1 MGPRSASSPLANPV
15 LVGAVTLLVTFVA
28 VFLAYNANNGLPF
41 VPTTLLRVE
50 SPSGAN
56 IVKGNEVRSG
66 GFRIGVVKD
75 LAPTMLSGNRVGAVL
90 ELKLDK
96 KLGAIPR
103 DSTVAIRPRSA
114 LGLKYVELTTGRSK
128 QTFRDG
134 DTLPIRQTRIPVEID
149 EVFSIFDRPTR
160 EASQGNLQEFGN
172 ALAGRGQSLGQ
183 TFEVLPELA
192 GALEPVMRN
201 LSDPRT
207 DLPGF
212 FRGLERTVSTLAPV
226 SKTQARLFTTM
237 ADTFEA
243 ISRDP
248 RALQD
253 TIAKSPPTLDVA
265 TESLRV
271 QRPFLDDFAAFSAD
285 LRGAATELR
294 ASLPTINDAVE
305 RGIPVQRRAVKL
317 DDQLRKT
324 FKTLDDVTDDPGT
337 NAGLRGLTETVGT
350 LNPTVRFV
358 GPYITV
364 CNGWNYFWT
373 HNAEHFSEEDSTG
386 HAQRALLNNTGRQD
400 NSLSQM
406 GASEPANGEDVNP
419 GDTPQFLQGQPYGAA
434 IGPDGRADCEFGQR
448 GFLRRQARYAPKKYN
463 VVNDPRTPGLQG
475 PTPTGLP
482 RVPAG
487 QTFTDKP
494 ETGPYKDFPVSEFG
508 GE

>member
-1 MGPRSASSPLANPV
+1 MRSRSASSALSNPV
-15 LVGAVTLLVTFVA
+15 LVGAVTLLVVFVA

-56 IVKGNEVRSG
+56 IVRGNEVRSG
-66 GFRIGVVKD
+66 GFRIGVVQD
-75 LAPTMLSGNRVGAVL
+75 LEPAMLRGGHVGAIL
-90 ELKLDK
+90 DLKLDK
-96 KLGAIPR
+96 TIGAIPR

-128 QTFRDG
+128 QTYRDG
-134 DTLPIRQTRIPVEID
+134 DTLPIEQTHIPVEID
-149 EVFSIFDRPTR
+149 EVFSTFDRPTR
-160 EASQGNLQEFGN
+160 EASQGNLLEFGN
-172 ALAGRGQSLGQ
+172 ALSGRGPAIGETL
-183 TFEVLPELA
+183 EVLPALA
-192 GALEPVMRN
+192 RSLEPVMKT

-212 FRGLERTVSTLAPV
+212 FRALDRTVRTLAPV

-248 RALQD
+248 EALKS
-253 TIAKSPPTLDVA
+253 TISKSPPTLDVA

-271 QRPFLDDFAAFSAD
+271 QRPFLEDFADFSAD
-285 LRGAATELR
+285 LRGAADELR

-305 RGIPVQRRAVKL
+305 RGIGVQLRAVAL
-317 DDQLRKT
+317 NHQLRDT
-324 FKTLDDVTDDPGT
+324 FKTLDEVAGAPGT
-337 NAGLRGLTETVGT
+337 NSGLRALTETVGT

-386 HAQRALLNNTGRQD
+386 HAQRALLNSAGRQD
-400 NSLSQM
+400 NSLAQM
-406 GASEPANGEDVNP
+406 GATAPANGENVEP
-419 GDTPQFLQGQPYGAA
+419 GETPQYLQGQPYGAA

-448 GFLRRQARYAPKKYN
+448 GFLRRQAKYAPPKYQ
-463 VVNDPRTPGLQG
+463 VANDPRTPGLQG

-482 RVPAG
+482 RVPEG
-487 QTFTDKP
+487 ETFTDKP
-494 ETGPYKDFPVSEFG
+494 QTGGYKDFPVSEFG
-508 GE
+508 GR